1 MTLPSLGCS
10 RDMLGA
16 TQLLP
21 PTWSVLAEKSWKHHF
36 HSHVFPE
43 EMAGKPEFE
52 WLEGFTRKEQSVGPG
67 AQERWFLFTY
77 VRAF

>member
-1 MTLPSLGCS
+1 
-10 RDMLGA
+10 MLGG

-21 PTWSVLAEKSWKHHF
+21 PTWNVLAEKSWKHHF

-67 AQERWFLFTY
+67 AQ
-77 VRAF
+77 